1 MDKIADRIRG
11 ALFGVAIGDALGGPL
26 EFMSAEEIKRTH
38 GTVTEM
44 IGGGWLNLKPGET
57 TDDTAM
63 TLAVA
68 EGIAECPEDPVPY
81 VGRNFIDWY
90 NSGPKDIGGTCAG
103 SIRRAMDIAA
113 WKKMPTRK
121 EWMIASETTDHVM
134 HGRTAGNG
142 ALMRT
147 IYPALF
153 YDYGIRIDEVTE
165 AIAKMTHWSNEST
178 RACLQYVYDVNRFI
192 FTDRFGDQRP
202 VHFDG
207 TIHQPTGYVVDS
219 HAVAAKAIND
229 TDSFEDALV
238 HAVNQGGDADT
249 IGAITGGLAG
259 AKYGYSNIPARWLEA
274 LDPKVKEQLN
284 NLADIAIKRRE
295 A

>member
-26 EFMSAEEIKRTH
+26 EFMSAEEIRRTH

-90 NSGPKDIGGTCAG
+90 NSGPKDIGSTCAG

-113 WKKMPTRK
+113 WKKMPTER

-153 YDYGIRIDEVTE
+153 YDPDRRMYEITE
-165 AIAKMTHWSNEST
+165 NIAKMTHWSNESM
-178 RACLQYVYDVNRFI
+178 RHCGYYVYIVNRFI
-192 FTDRFGDQRP
+192 CGYKEP

-207 TIHQPTGYVVDS
+207 TIHPPTGYVVDS
-219 HAVAAKAIND
+219 FSVAAKAIND
-229 TDSFEDALV
+229 TCSFEGALV
-238 HAVNQGGDADT
+238 RAVNQGGDADT

-259 AKYGYSNIPARWLEA
+259 ARYGYSDIPARWLEA